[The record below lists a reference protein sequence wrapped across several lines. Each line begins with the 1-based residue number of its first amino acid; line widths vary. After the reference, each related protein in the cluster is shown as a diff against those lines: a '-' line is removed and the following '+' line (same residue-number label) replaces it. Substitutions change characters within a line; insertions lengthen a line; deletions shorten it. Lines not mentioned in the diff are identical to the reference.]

1 MKFKFCDLAH
11 YSAMN
16 LESFLNRNDI
26 KFIKKETTNDQ
37 IERLYDI
44 TIMRN
49 EIKFIKHETSNDQ
62 IERLYDITIM
72 TEKLSIYAYD
82 NYVRIGVI
90 SDGVPIYATKI
101 HITDFSEL
109 KIF

>member
-16 LESFLNRNDI
+16 LEGFLNRWNM
-26 KFIKKETTNDQ
+26 KFIKDETHNDKL
-37 IERLYDI
+37 ERTYDI
-44 TIMRN
+44 TIIDN
-49 EIKFIKHETSNDQ
+49 N
-62 IERLYDITIM
+62 
-72 TEKLSIYAYD
+72 LSIYAYD
-82 NYVRIGVI
+82 NYVRIGIVSDDVI
-90 SDGVPIYATKI
+90 IYTTKI

>member
-16 LESFLNRNDI
+16 LEGFLNRNKI
-26 KFIKKETTNDQ
+26 RFIKDETHNDK
-37 IERLYDI
+37 IERTYDI
-44 TIMRN
+44 TIMD
-49 EIKFIKHETSNDQ
+49 SN
-62 IERLYDITIM
+62 LN
-72 TEKLSIYAYD
+72 IYAYD
-82 NYVRIGVI
+82 HYVHIGMI
-90 SDGVPIYATKI
+90 SDGTLICTTKI

>member
-16 LESFLNRNDI
+16 LEGFLNRYKI
-26 KFIKKETTNDQ
+26 RFIKDETGNDK
-37 IERLYDI
+37 IERTYDI
-44 TIMRN
+44 TIM
-49 EIKFIKHETSNDQ
+49 NDN
-62 IERLYDITIM
+62 LDIYGT
-72 TEKLSIYAYD
+72 K
-82 NYVRIGVI
+82 NYVYIGLI
-90 SDGVPIYATKI
+90 SEDHLKSSTKI

>member
-1 MKFKFCDLAH
+1 MKFKFCDLVH

-16 LESFLNRNDI
+16 LTSFLD
-26 KFIKKETTNDQ
+26 
-37 IERLYDI
+37 
-44 TIMRN
+44 RN

>member
-16 LESFLNRNDI
+16 LESFLDRYDI
-26 KFIKKETTNDQ
+26 KFIKEETSNDK
-37 IERLYDI
+37 IERMYDI
-44 TIMRN
+44 TIM
-49 EIKFIKHETSNDQ
+49 S
-62 IERLYDITIM
+62 
-72 TEKLSIYAYD
+72 D
-82 NYVRIGVI
+82 NISTHAHGDHVRIGLML
-90 SDGVPIYATKI
+90 DGVPIYSTKI

>member
-16 LESFLNRNDI
+16 LESFLDRHDI
-26 KFIKKETTNDQ
+26 KFIKDETSNDK
-37 IERLYDI
+37 IERMYDI
-44 TIMRN
+44 TIM
-49 EIKFIKHETSNDQ
+49 ND
-62 IERLYDITIM
+62 DV
-72 TEKLSIYAYD
+72 SIHADY
-82 NYVRIGVI
+82 NYVIVGI
-90 SDGVPIYATKI
+90 LNEGIPIYATKI